1 MTAEQLPP
9 VSVIDPV
16 NPALEKVKT
25 ILFKPFDLNKW
36 FVIGFC
42 AWLAYLTRGG
52 FNFNFSYGKHRP
64 DFHFDQFCRQA
75 KNFILENI
83 YWLIPAVV
91 AIVMLI
97 IILSLVITWLSSRGR
112 FMFLHCIAL
121 NKAEVKIPWHKFRQH
136 ANSLFLF
143 RVVLGIIA
151 IFSAGLLCIPV
162 FFFVAAMVNSGI
174 GLNIIPLAGVIISSL
189 FLVVLSIIFF
199 LIQKFTTDFVVPIM
213 FLRTTSCTA
222 AWREFLHVLSSGKK
236 LFILYILFQIVIAV
250 AIMVIIFA
258 AVCVTC
264 CCAGCLL
271 SIPYLGAVLMLPLL
285 VFKRAYSLLY
295 FRQFG
300 SGFDVFAA

>member
-9 VSVIDPV
+9 VSIIDPL

-162 FFFVAAMVNSGI
+162 FFFVAPMVNSGI

-271 SIPYLGAVLMLPLL
+271 SIPYLGTVLMLPLL